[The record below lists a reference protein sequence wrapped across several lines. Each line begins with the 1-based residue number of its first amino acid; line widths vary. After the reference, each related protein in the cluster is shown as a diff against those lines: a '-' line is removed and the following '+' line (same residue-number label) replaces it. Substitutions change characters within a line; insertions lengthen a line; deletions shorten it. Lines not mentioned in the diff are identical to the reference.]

1 MKTLNFSGL
10 IICAVRRPP
19 HLSAPTRN
27 NKLSVACHRAASAG
41 AFSMNIIFSVRHT
54 ICCCLH
60 LYTASLH
67 FLLLPAHWQRSQ
79 DTLML
84 STNNADMQDE
94 EKLP

>member
-54 ICCCLH
+54 ICGCLH
-60 LYTASLH
+60 PSI
-67 FLLLPAHWQRSQ
+67 LPVCISCYCPLTGNGPR
-79 DTLML
+79 TL
-84 STNNADMQDE
+84 
-94 EKLP
+94 